1 MANKDTTTIY
11 HNKRCSKS
19 RETMALL
26 EEHGVEPTVVYYLE
40 TPPSAKDLMQILAK
54 LGKPAT
60 DIIRFKEKLA
70 KELAISASDERT
82 DQQWCDLLTAN
93 PSLIERPIVV
103 RGDQAA
109 IGRPAQNVLA
119 LIN

>member
-1 MANKDTTTIY
+1 MTTTTIY

-19 RETMALL
+19 RQTMALL
-26 EEHGVEPTVVYYLE
+26 EEQGVEPEVVYYLE
-40 TPPSAKDLMQILAK
+40 TPPSAQDLMKILSQ

-70 KELAISASDERT
+70 TELAISASDRRT
-82 DQQWCDLLTAN
+82 DQQWCELLTAN
-93 PSLIERPIVV
+93 PLLIERPIVV

-109 IGRPAQNVLA
+109 IGRPAENVLA
-119 LIN
+119 LFA